1 MEQIENNKQVQN
13 SIKQLEKELTTMKEE
28 QGNLKEM
35 INAYENQVRI
45 QIKVLLK
52 SFSLKSPLS
61 QNFSLL
67 YKKIS

>member
-35 INAYENQVRI
+35 INAYENQVRK
-45 QIKVLLK
+45 IK
-52 SFSLKSPLS
+52 
-61 QNFSLL
+61 
-67 YKKIS
+67 